1 MLSSELKMLQSY
13 KIDAELLYEDYRS
26 EFYSDMSFI
35 ESKLSPQEKNEEA
48 VPPESPPDIDTLKID
63 PSSKDQRWRK
73 TDEGWEREDSPEED
87 TPSAED
93 PSKPAAPSWA
103 KKLYKKI
110 ALVAHPDRTL
120 EKDNKKRL
128 NKIFTDS
135 AGAMSTG
142 DFNKLLGYALDLGI
156 DLQDADV
163 DHVPLITSRIES
175 VKQEL
180 KAIEESL
187 EWLWGESLGVS
198 NLRKAVATTYLRK
211 KGIDVNTDELVS
223 IIKEMEN
230 DNAAGSDS

>member
-1 MLSSELKMLQSY
+1 MLQSY

-35 ESKLSPQEKNEEA
+35 ESRLKPQEKSEETPLPED
-48 VPPESPPDIDTLKID
+48 PPGMDTLKID
-63 PSSKDQRWRK
+63 PNSKEQRWRK
-73 TDEGWEREDSPEED
+73 TEEGWEREDSPENDTLPTED
-87 TPSAED
+87 S
-93 PSKPAAPSWA
+93 SKPVAPAWA

-110 ALVAHPDRTL
+110 ALVSHPDRTL

-175 VKQEL
+175 VKKEL
-180 KAIEESL
+180 KVIEESL

-198 NLRKAVATTYLRK
+198 SLRNAVATAYLKK
-211 KGIDVNTDELVS
+211 KGVDVNTDELAS